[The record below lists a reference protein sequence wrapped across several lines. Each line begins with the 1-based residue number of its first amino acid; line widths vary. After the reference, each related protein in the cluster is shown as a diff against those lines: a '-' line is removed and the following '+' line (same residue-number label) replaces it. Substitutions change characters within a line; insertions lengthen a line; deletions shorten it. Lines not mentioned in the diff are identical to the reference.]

1 MPSPFP
7 GLDPCIESQ
16 RWESFHFELIGE
28 IARWLVPR
36 VRPRY
41 EVTPEQRV
49 YVEREQVGAD
59 RSIRVD
65 AAIVGNGTV
74 EPTRPASSAITAM
87 AIAPATYTLPM
98 PEEQREAFL
107 TIRDRTDSVVVTV
120 IEVLSPT
127 IKAPGSDGRRL
138 YLTKRVDVLESA
150 TNLVELDLLRGG
162 ARLPTVEPL
171 EPADYFTFVCRAKNR
186 PHADVYAWRLQQALP
201 TIPVPLAAD
210 DDDVDIDLQAVF
222 TRVYDD
228 FGYDYSLDY
237 QSTIEPPI
245 GEADADWIAAIL
257 NKVE

>member
-1 MPSPFP
+1 M
-7 GLDPCIESQ
+7 DPCIESQ

-49 YVEREQVGAD
+49 YVERGQGRVG

-65 AAIVGNGTV
+65 AAVVESGTA
-74 EPTRPASSAITAM
+74 EPTRRDSPGDTTT

-107 TIRDRTDSVVVTV
+107 TIRDRTDSVIITV

-127 IKAPGSDGRRL
+127 SKVPGSDGRRL
-138 YLTKRVDVLESA
+138 YLSKRVDVLESA

-171 EPADYFTFVCRAKNR
+171 EPADYYTFVCRAKHR
-186 PHADVYAWRLQQALP
+186 PHADVYAWTLRRALP
-201 TIPVPLAAD
+201 AIPVPLAGDDAD
-210 DDDVDIDLQAVF
+210 VQIDLQAVF
-222 TRVYDD
+222 TKVYDD

-237 QSTIEPPI
+237 QSPIEPRI
-245 GEADADWIAAIL
+245 GEADADWVAAIL
-257 NKVE
+257 SEVG